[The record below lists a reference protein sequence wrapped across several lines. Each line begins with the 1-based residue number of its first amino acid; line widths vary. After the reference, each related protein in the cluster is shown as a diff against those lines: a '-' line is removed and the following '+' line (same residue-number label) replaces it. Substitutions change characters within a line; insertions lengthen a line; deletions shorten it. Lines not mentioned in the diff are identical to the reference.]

1 MTLHFDPST
10 HTYTYCGRLVP
21 SVTRVL
27 RDWWDGMVVG
37 GTTRFIPDEYY
48 LERGR
53 RVHRAIECYLRG
65 DGHEVAEEERPFFMV
80 DVPEEYSGYLKAAA
94 AVIRALDVLMLGGA
108 IVETPVYD
116 AKLNVAGTPDVV
128 ARVLGARTIIEW
140 KTESLSP
147 IGFWQVSAYAL
158 MTGAKKGVEVC
169 LRGDGTF
176 ATRWHDVAKGGKEF
190 VAILN
195 SWRIAQKQKREDA

>member
-1 MTLHFDPST
+1 MTLHFDPIT
-10 HTYTYCGRLVP
+10 HTYTIEGVKIP
-21 SVTRVL
+21 SVTHVL
-27 RDWWDGMVVG
+27 RDWWRGMVG
-37 GTTRFIPDEYY
+37 DTFEPDDYY

-53 RVHRAIECYLRG
+53 RVHA
-65 DGHEVAEEERPFFMV
+65 VAASLFSSEMV

-128 ARVLGARTIIEW
+128 AWVLGARTIIEW

-147 IGFWQVSAYAL
+147 IGFWQVGAYAL